1 MLFRSR
7 SFVVSCEL
15 AKVDPFAWFRDVLGR
30 IADHPINKLA
40 DLFEAIIEDGLE
52 CSDGFREAG
61 DILEREGE
69 TALMERCVD
78 FQLAINVVKHGRKG

>member
-1 MLFRSR
+1 MWTRAAVWR

-40 DLFEAIIEDGLE
+40 DLFEAMLEDGLE
-52 CSDGFREAG
+52 CR
-61 DILEREGE
+61 
-69 TALMERCVD
+69 
-78 FQLAINVVKHGRKG
+78 